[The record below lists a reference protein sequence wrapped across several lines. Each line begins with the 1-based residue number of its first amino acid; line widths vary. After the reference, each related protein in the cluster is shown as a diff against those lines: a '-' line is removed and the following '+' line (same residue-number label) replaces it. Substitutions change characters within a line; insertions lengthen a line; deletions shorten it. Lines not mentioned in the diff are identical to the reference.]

1 MNINPYDTDW
11 ESRREVTNS
20 QRTRTLSTMTSA
32 TTVSLNID
40 NVWVCVARW
49 PVVLRFCWLLNSSL
63 KKDVKDLY
71 NAHAEWRTFN
81 KKLLFRFGF
90 WANFYK
96 IRSEFEHVSILSFTL
111 FISCNPRWAPLP
123 AMTARRTVPTTP
135 RSTSPGRASSPGRGT
150 RRTTSQAQVRY
161 FTYFTSS
168 IT

>member
-1 MNINPYDTDW
+1 MI
-11 ESRREVTNS
+11 
-20 QRTRTLSTMTSA
+20 LIG
-32 TTVSLNID
+32 SLGG
-40 NVWVCVARW
+40 RW
-49 PVVLRFCWLLNSSL
+49 PTLRGRGRYPPWLPPRRWAWILIMCECAWPADPWCYGSVGFFNYSL